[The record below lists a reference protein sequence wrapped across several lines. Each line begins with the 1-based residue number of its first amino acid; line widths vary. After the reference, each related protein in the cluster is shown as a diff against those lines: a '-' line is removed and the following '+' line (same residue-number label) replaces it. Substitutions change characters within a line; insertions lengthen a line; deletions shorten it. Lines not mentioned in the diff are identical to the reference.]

1 MYYDNQNTLP
11 RIEFEQELHMLVATT
26 VILRLRMV
34 QIFGLLLSV
43 LFYYSFTLNTR
54 GSTK

>member
-1 MYYDNQNTLP
+1 MYYKNQNTLP

-34 QIFGLLLSV
+34 KNFGLLLSV
-43 LFYYSFTLNTR
+43 LFSYSYTLNTR